1 LRLAQAG
8 RPERRAGGSLRHAGR
23 SGATPA
29 ACRAAGDRAGLC
41 QVPGVGERAARR
53 RHPPAHAEARRA
65 FARDPGRARLRRRR
79 DRRSPEE
86 PRGGRRLMAE
96 RRNLVWPIVLITVGL
111 LFLAYNLGYL
121 RYSELREIIGTWW
134 PLILIGLGIGGLLQR
149 KQ

>member
-29 ACRAAGDRAGLC
+29 ACRAAGDRAGLR
-41 QVPGVGERAARR
+41 QVPGVGERPARR

-65 FARDPGRARLRRRR
+65 LARDPGRARLRRRA
-79 DRRSPEE
+79 DRRFPEG
-86 PRGGRRLMAE
+86 PRGGRRLMPNP
-96 RRNLVWPIVLITVGL
+96 RNLVRPIVLIAVGM

-121 RYSELREIIGTWW
+121 RFAELRGLIGTWW
-134 PLILIGLGIGGLLQR
+134 PLILIGLGIAGLLGKR
-149 KQ
+149 